1 MNYLRGTD
9 KVRFWLEER
18 GSRLV
23 EEVALE
29 LRFESEIRAETLNVQ
44 RQKSRDGVGE
54 GVCVCCKF
62 LTTVQFLF

>member
-1 MNYLRGTD
+1 M
-9 KVRFWLEER
+9 RFWLEER

-54 GVCVCCKF
+54 ERV
-62 LTTVQFLF
+62 VQLAGMWEREERGLANR